1 MSGRILL
8 VTGSRALEGSAFA
21 DRARALLS
29 CALRGLPGRSIVVTG
44 DARGPDAWAAE
55 FVTSEIV
62 TSEHLQLALRVYAL
76 DGWVYDEHA
85 ARLRRWSAG
94 GANEPLDR
102 NVVMVADVAWQRT
115 KGVHVEAFGIEAV
128 WSSTRGTA
136 HTLGKARAA
145 GLPITRITFERG
157 N

>member
-1 MSGRILL
+1 MSARILL
-8 VTGSRALEGSAFA
+8 VTGSRVLAAADYEQRACALLAAFA
-21 DRARALLS
+21 EHYAPTIVVCGDADGPDSWAAS
-29 CALRGLPGRSIVVTG
+29 WATSTGRGLRI
-44 DARGPDAWAAE
+44 
-55 FVTSEIV
+55 
-62 TSEHLQLALRVYAL
+62 YAL

-85 ARLRRWSAG
+85 ARFRRWSAG

-102 NVVMVADVAWQRT
+102 NVAMAADVAWQRT
-115 KGVHVEAFGIEAV
+115 KGVRVEVFGLEAV
-128 WSSTRGTA
+128 WSYTRGTA

>member
-1 MSGRILL
+1 MKRILL
-8 VTGSRALEGSAFA
+8 VTGSRVLAAADYEQRACALLAAFA
-21 DRARALLS
+21 EHYAPTIVVCGDADGPDSWAAS
-29 CALRGLPGRSIVVTG
+29 WATSTGRGLRI
-44 DARGPDAWAAE
+44 
-55 FVTSEIV
+55 
-62 TSEHLQLALRVYAL
+62 YAL

-85 ARLRRWSAG
+85 ARFRRWSAG